1 MLFLYCWLEVEAVA
15 QLVFGFIILI
25 ITNNTVVMNCKLIFK
40 NLFLVSLL
48 LIGVTACSDN
58 DNPKGGEVSQDL
70 TTTIER
76 INQSVESM
84 QHLVTMLSE
93 YRNITEVNLEAGS
106 ADLKF
111 GDLATVSVYSGQTN
125 SAIPTLSFAK
135 KDNKYYWTVVYQG
148 KTTELTTISRDPLEV
163 KPLKTS
169 TGFPVIGTLYKEGI
183 GRIWTVDT
191 GSGSYALLDESGK
204 EILASADPKFTAFDN
219 IELSNADYI
228 GLSLVGI
235 EDVLKISRVD
245 ISFRISLPEDNLP
258 VLFKYEASQ
267 EVSYSVNNLTEVAI
281 KAIPKGWTA
290 TLNTEDNKIQIT
302 APTGELDSDDTS
314 GAVILRAEDKNK
326 QEYTVEYPLYS
337 LDLTHR
343 DGTFIVIEGNMTS
356 ENGTLYY
363 IDQYNRHHEELYE
376 DANGEELGNVVQ
388 DMFIANNKL
397 YLINQN
403 GPQQGGGD
411 RFVICNPR
419 TLKREYS
426 HNLGFVGAD
435 GAVAW
440 TQHIV
445 VVGDKVFIQHAS
457 SRMEA
462 ESGIRVFNFKTG
474 QVAAKDIEGTQG
486 EFTKE
491 GALKGRMFLSRG
503 KIYAGLGSAVV
514 IINPDTEKVEK
525 TIPFKSQVKGIVK
538 ASDNNLYVTVAGSF
552 EGHPNMMP
560 EFKTNPLIV
569 CLDHSGTELWR
580 QELNDIE
587 LPIATWSPS
596 VGLCASFTD
605 DYIYFVSTADFNAN
619 YASRFNIKTKELQKD
634 YAYVDENLYGYMGVH
649 PTTNIIYVGQ
659 SSAGFTQATVNLF
672 ELGKDKAKLIS
683 SFQPEKASP
692 AGVDFGYRFTDEF
705 INK

>member
-1 MLFLYCWLEVEAVA
+1 MK
-15 QLVFGFIILI
+15 
-25 ITNNTVVMNCKLIFK
+25 CKLNFK
-40 NLFLVSLL
+40 NPFFIVLL
-48 LIGVTACSDN
+48 LISITACNDN
-58 DNPKGGEVSQDL
+58 DDSKRGEVSQDL
-70 TTTIER
+70 VATVER
-76 INQSVESM
+76 INRNVESV
-84 QHLVTMLSE
+84 QHIATMLSE
-93 YRNITEVNLEAGS
+93 QKNITEVNLEAGS
-106 ADLKF
+106 TDLKF
-111 GDLATVSVYSGQTN
+111 GDLATVSVYSGMLN
-125 SAIPTLSFAK
+125 SAIPTLSFTER
-135 KDNKYYWTVVYQG
+135 DNKYYWTLVYQN
-148 KTTELTTISRDPLEV
+148 KIRELTTAEGKPLEV
-163 KPLKTS
+163 KPLNTS
-169 TGFPVIGTLYKEGI
+169 TGLPVIGVLYKNGL
-183 GRIWTVDT
+183 GQIWTIDT
-191 GSGSYALLDESGK
+191 GSGSNALLDESGK
-204 EILASADPKFTAFDN
+204 DILASVDPKFTAFDN
-219 IELSNADYI
+219 LDLSNTDYI
-228 GLSLVGI
+228 SLNVAGV
-235 EDVLKISRVD
+235 EDILKISRVD
-245 ISFRISLPEDNLP
+245 ISFNITLPEDQLP
-258 VLFKYEASQ
+258 VLFKYEATQ
-267 EVSYSVNNLTEVAI
+267 EVAYSVNNLTEIAI
-281 KAIPKGWTA
+281 KEVPKGWTA
-290 TLNTEDNKIQIT
+290 SLNAESNKIKIT
-302 APTGELDSDDTS
+302 APTGELDADDTS
-314 GAVILRAEDKNK
+314 GALVLRAEDKNK

-337 LDLTHR
+337 LDLTHP
-343 DGTFIVIEGNMTS
+343 DGTFVVVEGNMTS

-363 IDQYNRHHEELYE
+363 IDQYNRHHEDLYE
-376 DANGEELGNVVQ
+376 DSNNEELGNVIQ
-388 DMFIANNKL
+388 DMYIANNKL

-445 VVGDKVFIQHAS
+445 VIGDKVFIQHAS
-457 SRMEA
+457 PLMEA
-462 ESGIRVFNFKTG
+462 ESGIRVFNFMTG
-474 QVAAKDIEGTQG
+474 QVAAKDIEGTHG

-514 IINPDTEKVEK
+514 IINPETEKVEK

-538 ASDNNLYVTVAGSF
+538 ASDNNLYVAVAGNF

-580 QELNDIE
+580 QELEDIE

-634 YAYVDENLYGYMGVH
+634 YVYVDENLYGYMGVH
-649 PTTNIIYVGQ
+649 PTTNILYVGQ
-659 SSAGFTQATVNLF
+659 SSAGFTQTTVNLF
-672 ELGKDKAKLIS
+672 ELGEDKVNFIS
-683 SFQPEKASP
+683 SFQPNKASP
-692 AGVDFGYRFTDEF
+692 AGVDFGYRFTEEF